1 MEEVEGNEGAKERV
15 EERGWRRERWR
26 RERWRREGGGERV
39 KERGWRSE
47 GGGERGGGERWRE
60 VERGGGNDCTPVFRF
75 FSDWVAMTMKMSQI
89 ITPPQALQH
98 PRKI

>member
-1 MEEVEGNEGAKERV
+1 MEEREVE
-15 EERGWRRERWR
+15 
-26 RERWRREGGGERV
+26 
-39 KERGWRSE
+39 
-47 GGGERGGGERWRE
+47 ERGGGERWRRE
-60 VERGGGNDCTPVFRF
+60 VEERGGEGRRNDCTPVFRF